1 MPSPSRTD
9 LALLSEVAS
18 LTCKAVGYTNIA
30 KRQVYRGWAQSP
42 GSAVLRVI
50 A

>member
-1 MPSPSRTD
+1 MPGPSRTD

-18 LTCKAVGYTNIA
+18 LICKAVGYTNIE
-30 KRQVYRGWAQSP
+30 KCQVYRGWEQST